1 MQKNQQVMYPEK
13 RSYSWADGKKLE
25 IGKKTLIM
33 GILNVTPD
41 SFSDGGKWNSTDRA
55 VQHALEMVV
64 NGADMVDMGAESSR
78 PGFVTM
84 SAKDEIQRLK
94 PFLEAVLPACP
105 VPVSI
110 DTFKADT
117 AAYAAEHGIHMLN
130 DIWGL
135 QYEKEPG
142 EMAKVA
148 AAYDLPIVVMHNQDS
163 KEYKGDII
171 DSMRAFFMRS
181 LEIADKA
188 GIKPENIILDPGI
201 GFGKTVE
208 GNLEVMNRLQEL
220 KKFNGR
226 RYPILLGT
234 SRKSFIGNT
243 LDLPVEDRMEPTGA
257 TCVLGI
263 TKGCEIMRVHDVLP
277 ISRMCK
283 ITDAIL
289 ATGRRDEEIDG

>member
-1 MQKNQQVMYPEK
+1 MQKNQQVMYPEE
-13 RSYSWADGKKLE
+13 REYSWQDGKTLT

-41 SFSDGGKWNSTDRA
+41 SFSDGGKWNSVDRA
-55 VQHALEMVV
+55 VQHMLEMVV
-64 NGADMVDMGAESSR
+64 NGADIIDIGAESSR

-84 SAKDEIQRLK
+84 SAKEEIERLK
-94 PFLEAVLPACP
+94 PFLEAVLPSCP

-110 DTFKADT
+110 DTFKAET
-117 AAYAAEHGIHMLN
+117 AAYAAEQGVHMLN

-135 QYEKEPG
+135 QYAEEPG

-148 AAYDLPIVVMHNQDS
+148 AEYDLPVVVMHNRDS
-163 KEYKGDII
+163 KVYKGDII
-171 DSMRAFFMRS
+171 DSMRVFFQRS
-181 LEIADKA
+181 IDIACEA
-188 GIKPENIILDPGI
+188 GVKQENIILDPGI
-201 GFGKTVE
+201 GFGKDVE

-220 KKFNGR
+220 KKFAGH
-226 RYPILLGT
+226 RYPLLLGT

-277 ISRMCK
+277 ISRMCR

-289 ATGRRDEEIDG
+289 ATGRSEA